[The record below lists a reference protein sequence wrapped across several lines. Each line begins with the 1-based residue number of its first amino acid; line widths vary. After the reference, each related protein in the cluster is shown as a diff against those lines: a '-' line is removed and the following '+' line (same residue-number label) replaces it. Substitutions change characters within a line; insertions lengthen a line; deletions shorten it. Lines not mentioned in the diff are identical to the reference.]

1 MQRIWARPWLRI
13 KPLSQFRNYCGPIKI
28 ARCGPGTP
36 HGKPG
41 RAGPRKGR
49 SLQSRPIAKLP
60 GRWYASPER
69 SSNSY
74 DCNNTLTVR
83 EVIRYQVNRPARALA
98 ADREAGRG
106 RDRVGEEV
114 RDSGR
119 GQGRDPVQGKHR
131 DHCPQRLNVDLFSIS
146 YVRAVARWG
155 EVARTLQRAAKDRT
169 LLRPAQDHTLQRPA
183 EDRTLR
189 RPTEASAL
197 PREEFFRSP

>member
-13 KPLSQFRNYCGPIKI
+13 NPLTQFRNYFGTVKI

-36 HGKPG
+36 HGTPG

-49 SLQSRPIAKLP
+49 SLRSRPIAKLL

-83 EVIRYQVNRPARALA
+83 EVTRYHVNRPARALA
-98 ADREAGRG
+98 ADREGGRG
-106 RDRVGEEV
+106 RDRAGEEV

-119 GQGRDPVQGKHR
+119 GQGRDPAQEKHR
-131 DHCPQRLNVDLFSIS
+131 EHFPERLNVDMFSMS
-146 YVRAVARWG
+146 YVRADARCGGVAH
-155 EVARTLQRAAKDRT
+155 TLPRAAEDRT
-169 LLRPAQDHTLQRPA
+169 LLRPAEDRTLQRPA
-183 EDRTLR
+183 EDRTLL
-189 RPTEASAL
+189 RPT
-197 PREEFFRSP
+197 